1 MKINTVY
8 SILRPSYRERSSVN
22 TYFRRAQ
29 PSLILFWIISCHRA
43 TSCQIT
49 NQHVY
54 FFLPFPSFV
63 IPFQSGNSVYRL
75 SILCLA
81 K

>member
-8 SILRPSYRERSSVN
+8 SIIRPSYRERSSVN
-22 TYFRRAQ
+22 IYSKRAQ
-29 PSLILFWIISCHRA
+29 PSLIFFWII
-43 TSCQIT
+43 SCQIT

-54 FFLPFPSFV
+54 FFLPFPSFL
-63 IPFQSGNSVYRL
+63 IPFQSGSNVYRL